1 MDALEGRLP
10 GVYFENCNYGT
21 FQAHSATRVDDVQDA
36 STVQRLLTD
45 HDSYLSKP
53 FVNVPEDDARN
64 RRLLAGKLT

>member
-10 GVYFENCNYGT
+10 GIYVENYNYGT

-53 FVNVPEDDARN
+53 FANVPEDDARN